1 MQSKKLKLK
10 SKNHNLKVKIFNSRF
25 TFALYLVILPFAF
38 LLFTSFVAPVFADTP
53 GQSAATFL
61 KIGPGARG
69 PAMADAVTAYVLSDA
84 TAAYWNPGILGII
97 NQQKLSLQQTNWL
110 ADMNYQTISYL
121 FPTENNGTW
130 SANLYYFN
138 YGGIQGYDTGGSP
151 TSAIYPY
158 DLCAGVSWGDM
169 LNDYVAAGLTIKF
182 ISQKLENYSASSFA
196 FDAGVLFKIPYEK
209 LTLGAT
215 LQNLGSRIKFINDE
229 ADLPMVLKFGSA
241 YQLTQ
246 DGVITLDLETPKIQN
261 KIGLNLGFEQWF
273 ANMLAIQLGYKS
285 LTDTGSNIMGGV
297 SLKAS
302 DFELDYAYV
311 PYGNLGATHRV
322 CLTFDF
328 GEPVVGRDIKI
339 KQLLNRGAQLFDQK
353 QYSEAIS
360 EFIKVLTIN
369 PDNSEAQKYL
379 DKCFEEMQKAKREK
393 AVQEFKAH
401 YGEALRLLSTQDY
414 EKAKVE
420 LGKALE
426 IDPND
431 SEAKTLMQ
439 KLELIIKIKGSKS
452 SS

>member
-1 MQSKKLKLK
+1 AS
-10 SKNHNLKVKIFNSRF
+10 
-25 TFALYLVILPFAF
+25 T
-38 LLFTSFVAPVFADTP
+38 FADTP

-84 TAAYWNPGILGII
+84 TAAYWNPGLLGVI

-110 ADMNYQTISYL
+110 VDMTYQTVSYL

-138 YGGIQGYDTGGSP
+138 YGGIQGYDSGGSP

-169 LNDYVAAGLTIKF
+169 INDYVSAGLTLKF
-182 ISQKLENYSASSFA
+182 ISQKLDDYSASGFA
-196 FDAGVLFKIPYEK
+196 FDVGALFKTPYEK

-215 LQNLGSRIKFINDE
+215 LQNLGSKIKFINDE
-229 ADLPMVLKFGSA
+229 ADLPMTLKFGSA

-246 DGVITLDLETPKIQN
+246 DGVITLDLEAPEEQN

-273 ANMLAIQLGYKS
+273 NNMLAIQLGYKS
-285 LTDTGSNIMGGV
+285 LTDTGSNVMGGV
-297 SLKAS
+297 SLKAA
-302 DFELDYAYV
+302 DFELDYAFV
-311 PYGNLGATHRV
+311 PYGNLGNTHRV
-322 CLTFDF
+322 CLSFDF

-339 KQLLNRGAQLFDQK
+339 KQLQNRGVQLFDQK

-360 EFIKVLTIN
+360 EFIKVLSIN
-369 PDNSEAQKYL
+369 PDNVEAQKYL

-393 AVQEFKAH
+393 AAQEFKVH
-401 YGEALRLLSTQDY
+401 FGEALRLLSVQDY
-414 EKAKVE
+414 AAAKIE

-426 IDPND
+426 ISPND
-431 SEAKTLMQ
+431 AEAKVLMQ
-439 KLELIIKIKGSKS
+439 KLELIIKIKGGKS
-452 SS
+452 SL